1 MLDVGN
7 KNRKRR
13 FEKDVGDEDYRGRE
27 VTRVMSARE
36 LRDGNA
42 FYLER
47 KTRVG
52 QKAWGVAS
60 PGGVTETA

>member
-1 MLDVGN
+1 MLDVEN

-13 FEKDVGDEDYRGRE
+13 FEKDVRDEDYGGRE

-36 LRDGNA
+36 LRDGKA

-47 KTRVG
+47 NGRES
-52 QKAWGVAS
+52 WGVAS
-60 PGGVTETA
+60 PGGGTETA